1 MQYVQG
7 HRLTDHVRD
16 NQLSVDETLRLFQ
29 KVCEAV
35 DHAHQRGVIHRDL
48 KPSNILV
55 DDRDEQPYVLDFGL
69 AKIGGVDGDQFSQL
83 SLTGQIVG
91 TPAYMSPEQAAGLND
106 QIDLRSDVYA
116 LGVILYELVT
126 GQMPYDV
133 NGPITSVLK
142 TIQESDPI
150 RPRSISRRIND
161 EVEKIALKAL
171 SKEKQRRY
179 ATAGM
184 LGEDIGRH
192 LSGQPIEAK
201 RDSALYLIRKT
212 LRRYWAAAAVASV
225 FSVVVVTA
233 LVVSLAFWRQAVRDR
248 ATAETKTQDA
258 RAAQAVAVAARD
270 DANEARQLAL
280 ETSDQFQ
287 RQSYQSDMNLVCQSY
302 EEGNIGRVFELLEK
316 HWPDSGDQDLR
327 GFEWYH
333 WWHAAHLEHGFIR
346 HPWRAPFY
354 SLAISPDGRT
364 GAAVGF
370 PSSLFLFD
378 TAELRLLGSPI
389 DLAFPPGPS
398 HDPVAF
404 SPNGRYVIAGA
415 AENGGNVRVYESRTG
430 AVEQNRIG
438 TGKRGDREF
447 RIFARE
453 AAHGFR
459 WTGQTRCAL
468 EHAIVGTPGSL
479 GYRCECAECCFHA
492 RRCIGRG
499 RPGEFHPRR
508 LGRCVW

>member
-1 MQYVQG
+1 MMIQSRAFVKLPNSTAPIASVMRTNRSGSRDVIVKELHRGGQGVVYQAIQRSTKQQVALKLMLQGPFASTGARRRFEREIELVGSLHHPNIAKVFDSGVAANRQLYFAMQYVQG

-16 NQLSVDETLRLFQ
+16 NQLSLDETLRLFQ

-48 KPSNILV
+48 KPSNIFV
-55 DDRDEQPYVLDFGL
+55 DDRDAQPYVLDFGL

-201 RDSALYLIRKT
+201 RD
-212 LRRYWAAAAVASV
+212 
-225 FSVVVVTA
+225 
-233 LVVSLAFWRQAVRDR
+233 
-248 ATAETKTQDA
+248 
-258 RAAQAVAVAARD
+258 
-270 DANEARQLAL
+270 
-280 ETSDQFQ
+280 
-287 RQSYQSDMNLVCQSY
+287 M
-302 EEGNIGRVFELLEK
+302 
-316 HWPDSGDQDLR
+316 
-327 GFEWYH
+327 
-333 WWHAAHLEHGFIR
+333 
-346 HPWRAPFY
+346 
-354 SLAISPDGRT
+354 
-364 GAAVGF
+364 
-370 PSSLFLFD
+370 
-378 TAELRLLGSPI
+378 
-389 DLAFPPGPS
+389 
-398 HDPVAF
+398 
-404 SPNGRYVIAGA
+404 
-415 AENGGNVRVYESRTG
+415 
-430 AVEQNRIG
+430 
-438 TGKRGDREF
+438 
-447 RIFARE
+447 
-453 AAHGFR
+453 
-459 WTGQTRCAL
+459 RC
-468 EHAIVGTPGSL
+468 T
-479 GYRCECAECCFHA
+479 
-492 RRCIGRG
+492 
-499 RPGEFHPRR
+499 
-508 LGRCVW
+508 